1 MIHFTVICS
10 RNTFPSRTRL
20 GVLHR
25 VIDVVRKFGQF
36 LTVKYRSLTELL
48 TELHWAA
55 ETAVR
60 GWKCN

>member
-25 VIDVVRKFGQF
+25 VIDVVRKFGEF
-36 LTVKYRSLTELL
+36 L